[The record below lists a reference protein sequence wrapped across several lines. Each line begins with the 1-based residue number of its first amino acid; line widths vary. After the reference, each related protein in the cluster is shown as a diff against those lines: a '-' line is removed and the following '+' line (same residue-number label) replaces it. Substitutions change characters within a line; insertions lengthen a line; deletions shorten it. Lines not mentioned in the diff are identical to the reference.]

1 MTTPATVLEQLTTDH
16 PQSPR
21 LTCFDD
27 QRTERIEL
35 SGAVLVNWISKAA
48 NVLQEEFDVEP
59 GSIVAIDLPT
69 GHWRTIYW
77 ALAAWAVGASVALDA
92 HEGADVLVTTS
103 PASDLADDSDEVVA
117 VTLRALARQW
127 DGEDL
132 PSGVFDEAA
141 QLASFGDGFTPWY
154 DIDEDDPALICEGER
169 WTMADVVPPSAGGR
183 VLVDA
188 VDPAS
193 HLRTVVGTWAAGG
206 SVVTVV
212 GDGPVDPTEARM
224 IDEGVTGVVPT
235 E

>member
-69 GHWRTIYW
+69 GHWRTLYW

-103 PASDLADDSDEVVA
+103 
-117 VTLRALARQW
+117 
-127 DGEDL
+127 
-132 PSGVFDEAA
+132 
-141 QLASFGDGFTPWY
+141 
-154 DIDEDDPALICEGER
+154 
-169 WTMADVVPPSAGGR
+169 
-183 VLVDA
+183 
-188 VDPAS
+188 PAS